1 MVHNFLIAFKL
12 LAAVFAIAAAGGAVV
27 LGADKLLKQ
36 TPERVETVSI
46 EVDDLSARVTAL
58 DSALSDFRL
67 YSEVRFTELSDTG
80 SIALTVGRQNQ
91 CLILE
96 HLAGQTFEHA
106 DWKCL
111 RGR

>member
-1 MVHNFLIAFKL
+1 MVHKFLVVFKV
-12 LAAVFAIAAAGGAVV
+12 LAAVFGIAAAGGAVV

-36 TPERVETVSI
+36 TPERVESVSV

-58 DSALSDFRL
+58 DSALADFRL
-67 YSEVRFTELSDTG
+67 YSEVRFEELSDT
-80 SIALTVGRQNQ
+80 SAMALGVGRENQ

-106 DWKCL
+106 EWKCL